1 MKAHWTAKD
10 IPNLQGKRAIVTGA
24 NSGVGFQTARELAR
38 AGAEVVL
45 ACRSRER
52 GEAAVA
58 KIQAEQPQAQVRVG
72 SLDTSSLSAVRDFAQ
87 SELAAGG
94 PLDLLVN
101 NAGISVV
108 PRREVTA
115 DGFEKQL
122 ATNYLGHFALTGHL
136 LPLLLRA
143 AAPRVVSVASNAHAR
158 TRFNFEDLQ
167 FERGYNPLKAYSQ
180 TKLAMLVYA
189 RELERQSEAHGAKLV
204 SIAAHPGI
212 SKTSIAKEAEGFL
225 KFATKAYLALMGQ
238 DEAQGAFPL
247 LYAATAPEAQP
258 GSYYGP
264 DGAGERK
271 GFPVP
276 AKVAP
281 QAADPAA
288 GPRLWSMS
296 EQLTGVKYDWS
307 ARV

>member
-1 MKAHWTAKD
+1 MKAHWTTKD

-38 AGAEVVL
+38 AGAQVVL

-58 KIQAEQPQAQVRVG
+58 RIKAEQPQAQVRLAP
-72 SLDTSSLSAVRDFAQ
+72 LDTSLLSSVRALAQ
-87 SELAAGG
+87 NELATGV
-94 PLDLLVN
+94 PLDILVN
-101 NAGISVV
+101 NAGISVT
-108 PRREVTA
+108 PRREVTP

-122 ATNYLGHFALTGHL
+122 ATNYLGHFALTGLL
-136 LPLLLRA
+136 LPVLLRA
-143 AAPRVVSVASNAHAR
+143 AAPRVVSVASVAHAR
-158 TRFNFEDLQ
+158 TKFNFGDLQ
-167 FERGYNPLKAYSQ
+167 FERGYNPLKAYAQ

-189 RELERQSEAHGAKLV
+189 RELDRQSREHGGKLG

-212 SKTSIAKEAEGFL
+212 SKTGIAKEGEGFL
-225 KFATKAYLALMGQ
+225 KLATKVYLALMGQ
-238 DEAQGAFPL
+238 DDAQGALPL
-247 LYAATAPEAQP
+247 LYAASVPEAQS

-271 GFPVP
+271 GFP
-276 AKVAP
+276 ALSKVAP

-296 EQLTGVKYDWS
+296 EQLTGVVYDWS
-307 ARV
+307 A